1 MASKRGAGEG
11 SIFRRKEDGLWVGS
25 VDLGRR
31 DGQRRRRA
39 VYGRT
44 RREVQ
49 DKVATLLRAHQL
61 GTVPSTG
68 TGTVAQFLTTWL
80 ENSARP
86 RLRPSTYRSYSD
98 LITLHLIPGIGHVR
112 LDRLAPTQVQ
122 AMLNAKVAGGLSPR
136 RVEFMRAVLRTAL
149 NQAIK
154 WEMLTR
160 NAAALADSPRVTR
173 RPVQVLSPEEAQR
186 LLEAA
191 RGDRFEA
198 LYAVA
203 LSLGLRQGE
212 TLGLRWQDVDMKDQR
227 LTVVYALQRVDGKL
241 RLVEPKTARSRRSIK
256 LPQVIAELLVEH
268 RKRQVEDR
276 LLAGGRWQQS
286 DLVFT
291 TTIGTPLDGA
301 MVTHRFPQLLAS
313 AGLPRIRFHDLRHSC
328 ASLLLAQ
335 GVSPRVVMETLGHS
349 QISLTMNTYTHVM
362 PAAQAEAANAM
373 DRILNPDA
381 RSTRR

>member
-1 MASKRGAGEG
+1 MAGKRGQGEG
-11 SIFRRKEDGLWVGS
+11 SIFRRQNGQWAGE

-31 DGQRRRRA
+31 EGRRA
-39 VYGRT
+39 RKTFYGRT
-44 RREVQ
+44 RREVH
-49 DKVATLLRAHQL
+49 DKVVAALRDQQL
-61 GTVPSTG
+61 GKMPSRG

-80 ENSARP
+80 ENSAKP

-98 LITLHLIPGIGHVR
+98 LIQLHLIPSIGHLR
-112 LDRLAPTQVQ
+112 LDRLGPAHVQ
-122 AMLNAKVAGGLSPR
+122 SMLNSKLASGLSPR
-136 RVEFMRAVLRTAL
+136 RVEFIRAVLRTAL

-154 WEMLTR
+154 WEMLTK
-160 NAAALADSPRVTR
+160 NAATLADSPRVTR
-173 RPVQVLSPEEAQR
+173 RPLQVLSPAEAQR

-191 RGDRFEA
+191 RDDRFEA

-212 TLGLRWQDVDMKDQR
+212 ALGLRWQDIDLSQKR
-227 LTVVYALQRVDGKL
+227 LTVVHALQRIDGKL
-241 RLVEPKTARSRRSIK
+241 RLVEPKIARSRRSIK
-256 LPQVIAELLVEH
+256 LPEVIVDLLGQH
-268 RKRQVEDR
+268 RRRQLKDR
-276 LLAGGRWQQS
+276 LLAGARWHES

-291 TTIGTPLDGA
+291 TSIGTPLDGS
-301 MVTHRFPQLLAS
+301 MVTHRFPELLAS

-373 DRILNPDA
+373 DRILNSEA
-381 RSTRR
+381 GST